1 MSSVEDRRVQ
11 LEKDRDFCSLNRTID
26 DFDEWSLQRLV
37 TITAYPDEFPSE
49 TRDALKIAR
58 QRAETIGT
66 PADRSAITSAAAL
79 EVSSRS
85 LETALASLA
94 TAKESLENARKQRLA
109 TTAAVLIAFLS
120 LLVAYATYQL
130 RRSDQSTSGTST
142 PAAGRIRSETIPG
155 SPSLAEDKSSQRG
168 QHGNPFVPLGDKRP
182 GANPFKS

>member
-11 LEKDRDFCSLNRTID
+11 LEKDRKFCSHNRTID
-26 DFDEWSLQRLV
+26 DFDGWSLQRLV
-37 TITAYPDEFPSE
+37 TITAYPDDFPSE

-94 TAKESLENARKQRLA
+94 TAKESLENSRKQRLV
-109 TTAAVLIAFLS
+109 TTVVGFIALLS
-120 LLVAYATYQL
+120 FLVACATYQL
-130 RRSDQSTSGTST
+130 RRSDQSTSGNST
-142 PAAGRIRSETIPG
+142 PAAGRIQSEATPG
-155 SPSLAEDKSSQRG
+155 APSLAEDKSSPRG
-168 QHGNPFVPLGDKRP
+168 QHGNPFVHSDHKRP
-182 GANPFKS
+182 EANPFKP